1 MGLFGSFSFWPLVSN
16 ADDEGRKG
24 DSNRKK
30 AHRPQSSWT
39 LVNSDQTNVMDVAS
53 QSNTPSPTEHAANT
67 NGPERHEH
75 RHAAPS
81 RPKLTLDT
89 GAIQARQRP
98 VEQIPASP
106 GGNRDVDFHADA
118 ERYRKQ
124 SWRESRRLTGLKT
137 RFRSRMGQ
145 DQPLPQQ
152 QQFYAEVPPDPV
164 DRGQTGPARVDP
176 YSRVHVEG
184 QRSQDTCDLFADTAT
199 LRSRYDDA
207 VEIPDMPDIPPVPP
221 IPQFLQL
228 PQLPPLPDM
237 SGLYDREDFKRQ
249 EVSDGDRYSGDS
261 NMTTSTVRHRA
272 SVCPVDKI
280 PLTDRG
286 YVYENP
292 FEGVGGPSDTK
303 NTNVTNVGPLMPDNG
318 DVSSEAHPGIEEQ
331 GPPPLPEQ
339 SPLLLPNQDL
349 TLSECLPQQTAIFRN
364 FSNVSDNSTWSAH
377 IDQNQAVKQ
386 FNDMAYELCLRPV
399 ALDGE
404 EDDPCKLFPF
414 ILLIR
419 FDS

>member
-1 MGLFGSFSFWPLVSN
+1 MGLFGSFSFRPLAPN
-16 ADDEGRKG
+16 ANDEGRKG
-24 DSNRKK
+24 DSNREK

-39 LVNSDQTNVMDVAS
+39 LVSSDQTDVMDVAS
-53 QSNTPSPTEHAANT
+53 QGNTPSPTELAANS
-67 NGPERHEH
+67 NGPEWHEH

-81 RPKLTLDT
+81 RPKLTLET
-89 GAIQARQRP
+89 ETIQARRRP
-98 VEQIPASP
+98 VEQIPANP
-106 GGNRDVDFHADA
+106 GGSRDVGFDADA
-118 ERYRKQ
+118 GRHRKQ
-124 SWRESRRLTGLKT
+124 SWRGSRRLPGLKT

-152 QQFYAEVPPDPV
+152 QQFYAEVPSDPV
-164 DRGQTGPARVDP
+164 DRGQTGPARIDP
-176 YSRVHVEG
+176 YSRVDVEG
-184 QRSQDTCDLFADTAT
+184 QRNQDACDLFADTAT

-221 IPQFLQL
+221 IPQILQL

-237 SGLYDREDFKRQ
+237 SCLYDREDFGRQ

-292 FEGVGGPSDTK
+292 FEGVGGSSDT
-303 NTNVTNVGPLMPDNG
+303 NNANVTNVRSPKLDSG
-318 DVSSEAHPGIEEQ
+318 DVSSGAHPGIEEQ

-349 TLSECLPQQTAIFRN
+349 TLSECLPRQTAIFRN
-364 FSNVSDNSTWSAH
+364 FSNVSSSSTWSAH

-399 ALDGE
+399 AMNGE
-404 EDDPCKLFPF
+404 EDDPCKLFTF
-414 ILLIR
+414 IMLIR